1 MWWNRHGTKH
11 RQGDPVIDNLGFH
24 VDRDY
29 QAELDSLNR
38 QINAT
43 TGRIEIGLFHS
54 YEDEWNTRGRLA
66 TLQTHARDLAR
77 EVAMENQRL
86 DRLTAAVRVAG
97 DPVLGFIAYVV
108 FGPKALPLEPLYEV
122 RLIDPNGYT
131 VPDTVRTNLPADRV
145 ASARKKLLAED
156 RIANARI
163 WGAQLC
169 EYRVQVTP
177 F

>member
-1 MWWNRHGTKH
+1 M
-11 RQGDPVIDNLGFH
+11 IDNLGFH

-43 TGRIEIGLFHS
+43 TGRIEVGLFHS
-54 YEDEWNTRGRLA
+54 YEDEWNTRGRLT
-66 TLQTHARDLAR
+66 TLQTHARVLAR

-108 FGPKALPLEPLYEV
+108 FGPKALPLETLYEV
-122 RLIDPNGYT
+122 RLIDANGYT
-131 VPDTVRTNLPADRV
+131 VPGSVRTNLPASRV
-145 ASARKKLLAED
+145 EAASQRVLDVEG
-156 RIANARI
+156 RENARI
-163 WGAQLC
+163 WGEQLC